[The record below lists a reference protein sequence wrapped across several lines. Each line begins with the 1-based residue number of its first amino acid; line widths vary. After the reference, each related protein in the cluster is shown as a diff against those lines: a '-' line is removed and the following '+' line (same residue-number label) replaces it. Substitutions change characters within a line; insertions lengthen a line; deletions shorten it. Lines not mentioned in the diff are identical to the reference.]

1 MSQSIPY
8 QMSAAVFAAIQAAP
22 AFDGA
27 RVLDNPTSPAALQDG
42 ERVVFLEDQLDELNK
57 QPNTAEQRTFS
68 LTVGVINRTAEA
80 RAGCDADMEAVKLVL
95 RSITAQLTAIGAG
108 RLPREGRRTYKL
120 EGIDVG
126 GALIVTEF
134 LIDYLN
140 PRPKRAG

>member
-8 QMSAAVFAAIQAAP
+8 QISAAVFAAIQASP
-22 AFDGA
+22 ALDGA
-27 RVLDNPTSPAALQDG
+27 VLLDNPTSPAALQDG
-42 ERVVFLEDQLDELNK
+42 DRVVFIEDQSDELNK
-57 QPNTAEQRTFS
+57 QPSTAEQRTFS
-68 LTVGVINRTAEA
+68 LTVGVINRSSEA
-80 RAGCDADMEAVKLVL
+80 RAGADADMEAVKLVM
-95 RSITAQLTAIGAG
+95 RNITAQLTAIGSL
-108 RLPREGRRTYKL
+108 RLPREGRRTYRL

>member
-1 MSQSIPY
+1 MSQSIPF
-8 QMSAAVFAAIQAAP
+8 QISAAMLSALQSAP

-27 RVLDNPTSPAALQDG
+27 RLLDNPTSAAALMDG
-42 ERVVFLEDQLDELNK
+42 DRVLFVEDQHDELNK
-57 QPNTAEQRTFS
+57 QPNATEQRTFT
-68 LTVGVINRTAEA
+68 LTVGVINRSAEA
-80 RAGCDADMEAVKLVL
+80 RAAADADMEAVKQAL
-95 RSITAQLTAIGAG
+95 RSITAQLVGIGSL

-140 PRPKRAG
+140 PRPPRAG